1 MDSAVLAE
9 TGAAQK
15 GKRLKGQWTEE
26 RSENLAN
33 LWKAVELEMGEHGR
47 MTKTAIAAAI
57 VAKGGLFSDC
67 SADSLVQQVKKGLTG
82 EYLKKLNAPKPARGA
97 VSEQ

>member
-1 MDSAVLAE
+1 
-9 TGAAQK
+9 
-15 GKRLKGQWTEE
+15 
-26 RSENLAN
+26 
-33 LWKAVELEMGEHGR
+33 MGEHGR

-82 EYLKKLNAPKPARGA
+82 EYLKKLNAPKPAGGA